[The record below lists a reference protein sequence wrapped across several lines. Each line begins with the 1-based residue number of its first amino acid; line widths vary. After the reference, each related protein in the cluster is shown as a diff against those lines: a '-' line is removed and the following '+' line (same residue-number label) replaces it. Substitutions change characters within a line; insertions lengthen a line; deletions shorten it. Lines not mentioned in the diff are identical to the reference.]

1 MATTY
6 YSEEHEWITIEGN
19 TGTVGITD
27 FAQEQLGDIVF
38 AEVTKANEEV
48 TKDEEVAVVE
58 RPRRDEAAP
67 EPRPQELVLDRALQR
82 AQAVGGARAL
92 SPQLAAV
99 RAVVGAHDVLVQDAI
114 VVRHRLIRGLRR
126 DRGLPLA
133 EELELLQP

>member
-48 TKDEEVAVVE
+48 TKDEEVAVEESVKAASDIFSHVSGLISE
-58 RPRRDEAAP
+58 VNVLLEDAP
-67 EPRPQELVLDRALQR
+67 ETINSDPLENGWIFKITITNPNELDDLMDLDSYNKF
-82 AQAVGGARAL
+82 VE
-92 SPQLAAV
+92 S
-99 RAVVGAHDVLVQDAI
+99 I
-114 VVRHRLIRGLRR
+114 K
-126 DRGLPLA
+126 
-133 EELELLQP
+133 

>member
-1 MATTY
+1 MVTTY

-58 RPRRDEAAP
+58 SVKAASDIFSPVSGLISEVNVLLEDTPETINSDPLDNGWIFKITITNPDE
-67 EPRPQELVLDRALQR
+67 LDDLMDLDSYNKF
-82 AQAVGGARAL
+82 VE
-92 SPQLAAV
+92 S
-99 RAVVGAHDVLVQDAI
+99 I
-114 VVRHRLIRGLRR
+114 K
-126 DRGLPLA
+126 
-133 EELELLQP
+133 

>member
-58 RPRRDEAAP
+58 SVKAASDIFSPVSGVISEVNVLLEDTPETINSDPLDNGWIYKITITNPDE
-67 EPRPQELVLDRALQR
+67 LDDLMDLDSYNEF
-82 AQAVGGARAL
+82 VE
-92 SPQLAAV
+92 S
-99 RAVVGAHDVLVQDAI
+99 I
-114 VVRHRLIRGLRR
+114 K
-126 DRGLPLA
+126 
-133 EELELLQP
+133 

>member
-58 RPRRDEAAP
+58 SVKAASDIFSPVSGLISEVNVLLEDAP
-67 EPRPQELVLDRALQR
+67 ETINSD
-82 AQAVGGARAL
+82 
-92 SPQLAAV
+92 
-99 RAVVGAHDVLVQDAI
+99 
-114 VVRHRLIRGLRR
+114 
-126 DRGLPLA
+126 PL
-133 EELELLQP
+133 ENGWIF

>member
-1 MATTY
+1 MAKTY

-58 RPRRDEAAP
+58 SVKAASDIFSPVSGLISEVNVLLEDTPETINSDPLENGWIFKITITNPDE
-67 EPRPQELVLDRALQR
+67 LDDLMDLDSYNKF
-82 AQAVGGARAL
+82 VE
-92 SPQLAAV
+92 S
-99 RAVVGAHDVLVQDAI
+99 I
-114 VVRHRLIRGLRR
+114 K
-126 DRGLPLA
+126 
-133 EELELLQP
+133 

>member
-58 RPRRDEAAP
+58 SVKAASDIFSPVSGLISEVNVLLEDTPETINRDPLENGWIFKITITNP
-67 EPRPQELVLDRALQR
+67 DELDDLMDLDSYNKF
-82 AQAVGGARAL
+82 VE
-92 SPQLAAV
+92 S
-99 RAVVGAHDVLVQDAI
+99 I
-114 VVRHRLIRGLRR
+114 K
-126 DRGLPLA
+126 
-133 EELELLQP
+133 

>member
-58 RPRRDEAAP
+58 SVKAASDIFSPVSGIISEVNVLLEDAP
-67 EPRPQELVLDRALQR
+67 ETINSDPLENGWIFKITITNPNELDDLMD
-82 AQAVGGARAL
+82 
-92 SPQLAAV
+92 
-99 RAVVGAHDVLVQDAI
+99 
-114 VVRHRLIRGLRR
+114 
-126 DRGLPLA
+126 
-133 EELELLQP
+133 LESYNKFVESIK

>member
-58 RPRRDEAAP
+58 SVKAASDIFSPVSGLISEVNVLLEDAP
-67 EPRPQELVLDRALQR
+67 ETINSDPLENGWIFKITITNPNELDDLMDLDSYNKF
-82 AQAVGGARAL
+82 VE
-92 SPQLAAV
+92 SMK
-99 RAVVGAHDVLVQDAI
+99 
-114 VVRHRLIRGLRR
+114 
-126 DRGLPLA
+126 
-133 EELELLQP
+133 

>member
-58 RPRRDEAAP
+58 SVKAASDIFSPVSGLISEVNVLLEDAP
-67 EPRPQELVLDRALQR
+67 ETINSDPLENGWIFKITITNPDELDDLMDLDSYNKF
-82 AQAVGGARAL
+82 VE
-92 SPQLAAV
+92 S
-99 RAVVGAHDVLVQDAI
+99 I
-114 VVRHRLIRGLRR
+114 K
-126 DRGLPLA
+126 
-133 EELELLQP
+133 

>member
-58 RPRRDEAAP
+58 SVKAASDIFSPVSGLISEVNVLLEDIP
-67 EPRPQELVLDRALQR
+67 ETINSDPLENGWIFKITITNPNELDDLMDLDSYNKF
-82 AQAVGGARAL
+82 VE
-92 SPQLAAV
+92 S
-99 RAVVGAHDVLVQDAI
+99 I
-114 VVRHRLIRGLRR
+114 K
-126 DRGLPLA
+126 
-133 EELELLQP
+133 

>member
-58 RPRRDEAAP
+58 SVKAASDIFSPVSGLISEVNVLLEDAP
-67 EPRPQELVLDRALQR
+67 ETINSDPLENGWIFKITVTNPDELDDLMDLDSYNQF
-82 AQAVGGARAL
+82 VE
-92 SPQLAAV
+92 S
-99 RAVVGAHDVLVQDAI
+99 I
-114 VVRHRLIRGLRR
+114 K
-126 DRGLPLA
+126 
-133 EELELLQP
+133 

>member
-19 TGTVGITD
+19 TGTVGITE

-58 RPRRDEAAP
+58 SVKAASDIFSPVSGLISEVNVLLEDAP
-67 EPRPQELVLDRALQR
+67 ETINSDPLENGWIFKITITNPNELDDLMD
-82 AQAVGGARAL
+82 
-92 SPQLAAV
+92 LASYNKFV
-99 RAVVGAHDVLVQDAI
+99 ESI
-114 VVRHRLIRGLRR
+114 K
-126 DRGLPLA
+126 
-133 EELELLQP
+133 

>member
-58 RPRRDEAAP
+58 SVKAASDIFSPVSGLISEVNVLLEDAP
-67 EPRPQELVLDRALQR
+67 ETINSDPLENGWIFKITITNPNELDDLMD
-82 AQAVGGARAL
+82 
-92 SPQLAAV
+92 
-99 RAVVGAHDVLVQDAI
+99 
-114 VVRHRLIRGLRR
+114 
-126 DRGLPLA
+126 
-133 EELELLQP
+133 LESYNKFVESIK